1 MSAEEL
7 ITGEDYGFALDFT
20 DNSSAINLP
29 LNVTGVNASG
39 EVGSVQTKQGT
50 TFGVNGVEGTGVVG
64 NSFSVFIWS
73 QVNTNQSSAW
83 APVADAQ
90 SPNWTQIAA

>member
-1 MSAEEL
+1 MSAEQL

-20 DNSSAINLP
+20 DNSFAINLP

-50 TFGVNGVEGTGVVG
+50 TFNVNGVACTGVVS
-64 NSFSVFIWS
+64 NLFSVFIWS
-73 QVNTNQSSAW
+73 QVNTNQTPAW
-83 APVADAQ
+83 APVTDAQ